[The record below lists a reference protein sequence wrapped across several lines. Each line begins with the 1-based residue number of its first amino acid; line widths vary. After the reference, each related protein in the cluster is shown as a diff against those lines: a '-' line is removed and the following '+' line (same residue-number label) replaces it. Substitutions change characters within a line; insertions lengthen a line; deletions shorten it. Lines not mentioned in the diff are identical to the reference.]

1 MLSPE
6 QFRLMRAR
14 QAAAHHALPPT
25 SKPKDAPMIH
35 LLRLRFADPAEP
47 NKLSGIELDALEP
60 TSLDCVVRGYACAL
74 DVAPKAAVAVD
85 SHPAMCTP
93 GYWQDQVLAAADQ
106 LASVLD
112 DMAEIQ
118 STARYVTQS
127 HAYEIA
133 VRLRRVHQGNQG
145 NQVPDP
151 PAGNDQAPQ
160 GNQQPAQV
168 PPVPRQA
175 PPAPRPQ
182 QPQVNQQRR

>member
-1 MLSPE
+1 
-6 QFRLMRAR
+6 
-14 QAAAHHALPPT
+14 
-25 SKPKDAPMIH
+25 MIH
-35 LLRLRFADPAEP
+35 LLRLRFADDTEP
-47 NKLSGIELDALEP
+47 QKLSGIELADLQP
-60 TSLDCVVRGYACAL
+60 ISLDCVVKGHPAAL
-74 DVAPKAAVAVD
+74 DVAPKAAVAVE

-145 NQVPDP
+145 NQEPDP
-151 PAGNDQAPQ
+151 PAGNNQ

-175 PPAPRPQ
+175 PPAPRPA
-182 QPQVNQQRR
+182 QPQINNQRR

>member
-1 MLSPE
+1 
-6 QFRLMRAR
+6 
-14 QAAAHHALPPT
+14 
-25 SKPKDAPMIH
+25 MIH
-35 LLRLRFADPAEP
+35 LLRLRFADPTEP
-47 NKLSGIELDALEP
+47 NKLSGIELDHLEP
-60 TSLDCVVRGYACAL
+60 TSLDCVVRCYTCAL
-74 DVAPKAAVAVD
+74 DVALKAYVFAE

-93 GYWQDQVLAAADQ
+93 GYWQDQVLLAADQ

-112 DMAEIQ
+112 DMPEIQ
-118 STARYVTQS
+118 STARFVSPT
-127 HAYEIA
+127 AMAEIA

-145 NQVPDP
+145 NQQPDP

-175 PPAPRPQ
+175 PPAPRPA

>member
-6 QFRLMRAR
+6 RFRLLRAR
-14 QAAAHHALPPT
+14 QLAARAALPPT

-35 LLRLRFADPAEP
+35 LLRLRFAGPAEP

-60 TSLDCVVRGYACAL
+60 TSLDCVVRGSACAL
-74 DVAPKAAVAVD
+74 DVTLKAYVSAE

-93 GYWQDQVLAAADQ
+93 GYWQDQVLLAADQ

-112 DMAEIQ
+112 DMPEIQ
-118 STARYVTQS
+118 STARFVTPT
-127 HAYEIA
+127 AMAEIA
-133 VRLRRVHQGNQG
+133 VRLRRV
-145 NQVPDP
+145 
-151 PAGNDQAPQ
+151 PQ
-160 GNQQPAQV
+160 GNQQPIQ

-175 PPAPRPQ
+175 PPAPRPA

>member
-1 MLSPE
+1 
-6 QFRLMRAR
+6 
-14 QAAAHHALPPT
+14 
-25 SKPKDAPMIH
+25 MIH
-35 LLRLRFADPAEP
+35 LLRLRFADPTEP
-47 NKLSGIELDALEP
+47 NKLSGIELERLEP

-74 DVAPKAAVAVD
+74 DVALKAYVSAE

-93 GYWQDQVLAAADQ
+93 GYWQDQVLLAADQ

-118 STARYVTQS
+118 STARFVSPT
-127 HAYEIA
+127 AMAEIA
-133 VRLRRVHQGNQG
+133 VRLRRVHQ
-145 NQVPDP
+145 
-151 PAGNDQAPQ
+151 GNDQAPQ